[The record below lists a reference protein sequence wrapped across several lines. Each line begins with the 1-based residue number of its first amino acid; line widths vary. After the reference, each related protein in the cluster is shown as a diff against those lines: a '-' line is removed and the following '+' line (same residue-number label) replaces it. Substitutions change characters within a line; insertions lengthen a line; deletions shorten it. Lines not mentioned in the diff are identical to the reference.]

1 MNKVCNSVEWLKS
14 LTSVSIMSYHKFLG
28 NEPKEQKGKLPIT
41 RDMHISRRWWRCV
54 LNFFTWLQQSQLR
67 PLKVCSSGFLK
78 LFLPSMHLCI
88 RVCQSCRGSLTLLW
102 KVCCKIWLP
111 AMSCIAIVFRMMKRS
126 WSSIIICNWQ
136 SEMPSSGNFG
146 SDHYPLLELNSRP
159 ILWQLTWLPNRTS
172 ESGSRLQT
180 SRT

>member
-28 NEPKEQKGKLPIT
+28 NEPKEQRGKLPIT

-67 PLKVCSSGFLK
+67 PLKVCSRGFLK

-88 RVCQSCRGSLTLLW
+88 RVCQSRMGSLTLLW

-111 AMSCIAIVFRMMKRS
+111 MPCIEINLQNKAFNLS
-126 WSSIIICNWQ
+126 WCCSS
-136 SEMPSSGNFG
+136 SS
-146 SDHYPLLELNSRP
+146 Y
-159 ILWQLTWLPNRTS
+159 LTWLPNRTS